1 MGRIAK
7 RYAKAL
13 LKLTSGNLQQAKEY
27 RDSLIELKALFSLD
41 EAARVLNSP
50 AMPDDLKKSLLSYGL
65 KAANAGSDVNHL
77 VDAVVD
83 SGRVSMIPQI
93 ADAFAQYIDEAEGL
107 VHAEVTSAV
116 ELSTESQQ
124 QIATAVS
131 RLLNKKAQVTHHVD
145 HDLLGGFVVKVG
157 DYKVDLSLK
166 SKLEGL
172 AKTAV
177 QDTFR

>member
-13 LKLTSGNLQQAKEY
+13 LKLTGGDLQQAKKY
-27 RDSLIELKALFSLD
+27 RDSLLELKALFSLD

-65 KAANAGSDVNHL
+65 KAADAASAVNNL

-83 SGRVSMIPQI
+83 CGRVSLLPQI
-93 ADAFAQYIDEAEGL
+93 AGAFAQYIDEAEGL
-107 VHAEVTSAV
+107 VQADVTSAV
-116 ELSTESQQ
+116 ELSSEAQQ
-124 QIATAVS
+124 QIAKAVGQ
-131 RLLNKKAQVTHHVD
+131 LLNKKAEVTHHVD
-145 HDLLGGFVVKVG
+145 RDLLGGFVVKVG

-166 SKLEGL
+166 NKLEGL

>member
-13 LKLTSGNLQQAKEY
+13 LKLTSGDLQQAKKY

-41 EAARVLNSP
+41 EAAKVLNSP

-65 KAANAGSDVNHL
+65 KAANAGSEVQHL
-77 VDAVVD
+77 VEAVVD

-93 ADAFAQYIDEAEGL
+93 ADAFSQNIDEVEGR
-107 VHAEVTSAV
+107 VHADVTSAV
-116 ELSTESQQ
+116 ALSSEAQQ
-124 QIATAVS
+124 EIANAIS
-131 RLLNKKAQVTHHVD
+131 RLLNKKAEVTHHID
-145 HDLLGGFVVKVG
+145 SDLLGGFVVRVG